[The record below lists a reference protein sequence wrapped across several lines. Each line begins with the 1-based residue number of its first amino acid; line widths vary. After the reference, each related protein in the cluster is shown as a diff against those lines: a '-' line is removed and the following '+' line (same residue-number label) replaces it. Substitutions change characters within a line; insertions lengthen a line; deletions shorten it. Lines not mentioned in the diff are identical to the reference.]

1 MKRFHFQL
9 VGLLANLLIFACEIH
24 AITVVP
30 FLHLGELALSSD
42 AVVVARAEML
52 DVAALEGGRF
62 ERTTFSVERAIKGPM
77 SQDDFFHIFSLS
89 FQNGDAFSAID
100 GDFRPETGKTYLLF
114 LSNHNDAWQPV
125 GLSFYVLEEITNAG
139 KAYWPPLLN
148 NGNIHLSKRPDG
160 L

>member
-62 ERTTFSVERAIKGPM
+62 
-77 SQDDFFHIFSLS
+77 
-89 FQNGDAFSAID
+89 
-100 GDFRPETGKTYLLF
+100 
-114 LSNHNDAWQPV
+114 
-125 GLSFYVLEEITNAG
+125 
-139 KAYWPPLLN
+139 
-148 NGNIHLSKRPDG
+148 
-160 L
+160 